1 MQFYHNIITEKSWQF
16 LREFRKNRNFILIG
30 GWAVFLYSRSL
41 KSKDIDIIV
50 DYKDLEK
57 LKSEF
62 DVFKNE
68 RLKKYEIKQ
77 GEFDID
83 IYLPYY
89 SDLGVD
95 IEKIKEKTI
104 SREGFLIPEIE
115 ILLILKLYA
124 WSARR
129 GSAKGQKDE
138 LDIFSLLFLPEF
150 NWQRCLDYTRI
161 FHLENYNDFLI
172 ELVKKTKEIKELGV
186 NQQKMAKIRK
196 KILGVFTQ

>member
-1 MQFYHNIITEKSWQF
+1 
-16 LREFRKNRNFILIG
+16 
-30 GWAVFLYSRSL
+30 
-41 KSKDIDIIV
+41 
-50 DYKDLEK
+50 
-57 LKSEF
+57 
-62 DVFKNE
+62 
-68 RLKKYEIKQ
+68 
-77 GEFDID
+77 
-83 IYLPYY
+83 
-89 SDLGVD
+89 
-95 IEKIKEKTI
+95 EKTI

-196 KILGVFTQ
+196 KILGFFTQ